1 MKHESHE
8 NSKIQITDGMLFSE
22 IYQKSYIPINLIDE
36 IKEADILLLPYEGFR
51 DRNDFLFPEE
61 TYRVY
66 QYFLDNIKDTEL
78 KLEICSSDEEYKE
91 LELHADV
98 INIVHIIV
106 NSTAYAIVIGIIT
119 NYLYDK
125 LKDYNKKSAD
135 VNVNVNI
142 TVESNGKSKM
152 ISYEGSIENFERAM
166 KNLDKDIF
174 K

>member
-1 MKHESHE
+1 MKHESYE
-8 NSKIQITDGMLFSE
+8 KSKIEITNGILFSE
-22 IYQKSYIPINLIDE
+22 IYQKPYIPLNLIDK

-51 DRNDFLFPEE
+51 GRTDYLFPEE
-61 TYRVY
+61 TYKVY
-66 QYFLDNIKDTEL
+66 EYLLDNIKDTEL
-78 KLEICSSDEEYKE
+78 KLEICSSDEEYRE

-98 INIVHIIV
+98 INIAHIIV

-125 LKDYNKKSAD
+125 LKDYNKKDVD
-135 VNVNVNI
+135 VNANVNI
-142 TVESNGKSKM
+142 TVESKGKSKS

-166 KNLDKDIF
+166 KSLDEHMF